1 MELRACATKDFETK
15 QSSVFAAPGLPLGHS
30 LTAES
35 GLIATFLSTFFVFNL
50 LTSTSAFSWFD
61 KGHRIVG
68 LIAQANLSADA
79 RKEIEKILPASM
91 TLADAAI
98 WPDHEGRSI
107 RDLDPLHYVR
117 IPEAASGYDQG
128 RDCPQKNCMV
138 EALKWFSTVIADK
151 NAPIMMRRLA
161 LHYVAHLVGDMH
173 QPLHAGRARDQG
185 GIDISVSYRG
195 QTTNLHFF
203 WDTNLVEMEIG
214 NEEEIAKRL
223 TANLTEKERLKW
235 QAGDPKQWT
244 DESLMLVRSHA
255 YNTGSSVELSDD
267 YVEKARPIVRTRLAQ
282 AGIRLAWLLNTAL
295 K

>member
-1 MELRACATKDFETK
+1 MPTLL
-15 QSSVFAAPGLPLGHS
+15 AP
-30 LTAES
+30 LTAN
-35 GLIATFLSTFFVFNL
+35 FLSTLFVFNL
-50 LTSTSAFSWFD
+50 LTLTSAFSWYD

-68 LIAQANLSADA
+68 WIAQANLTVEA
-79 RKEIEKILPASM
+79 RKEIAKILPGGM

-107 RDLDPLHYVR
+107 RDFDPLHYVR
-117 IPEAASGYDQG
+117 IPDNASGYDQR
-128 RDCPQKNCMV
+128 RDCPERNCMV
-138 EALKWFSTVIADK
+138 EALQWFSAVLADK

-161 LHYVAHLVGDMH
+161 LHYVAHLLGDVH

-185 GIDISVSYRG
+185 GIHIPVSYKG

-203 WDTNLVEMEIG
+203 WDTDLVELETG
-214 NEEEIAKRL
+214 NEAEIAKRL
-223 TANLTEKERLKW
+223 TANLTAEERLKW

-255 YNTGSSVELSDD
+255 YNTGASLELSHD
-267 YVEKARPIVRTRLAQ
+267 YVEKARPVVRTRLAQ
-282 AGIRLAWLLNTAL
+282 AGVRLAWLLNMGL